1 MSNVM
6 FTAAA
11 NVAAAVT
18 ALALALSAGA
28 ASATDLVNQDEIDY
42 TLTLTDDAGSHTV
55 EIASATEIVDAC
67 EGCII
72 TLEGI
77 DPITASA
84 HDVVVII
91 DGTFS
96 VQE

>member
-11 NVAAAVT
+11 TVAALG
-18 ALALALSAGA
+18 LALHAGA

-42 TLTLTDDAGSHTV
+42 TLTLTDDAGSSHTV
-55 EIASATEIVDAC
+55 EIASATEILDVC
-67 EGCII
+67 EGCTI

-91 DGTFS
+91 DGTFT

>member
-1 MSNVM
+1 MSNAV

-11 NVAAAVT
+11 TVAALG
-18 ALALALSAGA
+18 LALNVSA

-55 EIASATEIVDAC
+55 EIASATEILDAC
-67 EGCII
+67 EGCTI

-84 HDVVVII
+84 HDIVVII
-91 DGTFS
+91 DGTFT

>member
-1 MSNVM
+1 MSNARL
-6 FTAAA
+6 TAAA
-11 NVAAAVT
+11 TVAALG
-18 ALALALSAGA
+18 LALNVGA

-42 TLTLTDDAGSHTV
+42 TLTLTDDAGSSHNI
-55 EIASATEIVDAC
+55 EIASATEILDAC
-67 EGCII
+67 AGCTI

-96 VQE
+96 IQE

>member
-1 MSNVM
+1 MSNAM
-6 FTAAA
+6 FTATATIAA
-11 NVAAAVT
+11 LG
-18 ALALALSAGA
+18 LALHAGA

-55 EIASATEIVDAC
+55 EIASATEILDAC
-67 EGCII
+67 EGCTI

-91 DGTFS
+91 DGTFT